1 MAVAEVVIDSK
12 TKALDRTYTYAIP
25 KDLSAKVGQA
35 VLVDYNSREY
45 VAFIVG
51 IDKEKSEDDFD
62 FSLNA
67 IKEIISEPYFDE
79 KTAELL
85 IWIAHKYVAPLPT
98 ALRLACP
105 IGGTPRIVTHKDGT
119 SELKKPPN
127 RSKKITFCADEVAL
141 RAGSYCRPESLTH
154 EQKKALKS
162 LEVARNR
169 AKGEC
174 VLIDGVTGSGKTE
187 VYLQIIEEVL
197 ESGQNAIV
205 LVPEIALTPQ
215 TVARFVSR
223 FGDKIAVLHS
233 KMTQAQRRH
242 QWFWIKQGNARIV
255 IGARSALFAPL
266 KDVGIVIIDEEHETS
281 YKQESAPRYHARD
294 VAKRMMEINGG
305 LLVLGSATPSIESLY
320 LAKHDNA
327 WERVE
332 LTTRATGSRMPKVEV
347 VDMTNLPHGGKY
359 SIFSTRLKNLMV
371 EELKANHKVVLL
383 LNQRGFSK
391 FLLCRDCGFVP
402 ECPNCSTSLTFHES
416 GNMLKC
422 HHCGYV
428 VASPPTCPNCG
439 SHHIKRL
446 GTGTQKV
453 EGELKLLLSK
463 ESSVVDAKV
472 IRMDADSTSTSNSH
486 EKLLDEFASANRA
499 VLLGTQM
506 IAKGLDFED
515 VTLVG
520 VINADTTMHVP
531 DFRASERTYSLIEQ
545 VSGRCGR
552 ARLPGTVVV
561 QTYEP
566 DNCALRAAQSHDRE
580 LFLRVELPKRKVLKF
595 PPYVSITRVLVWS
608 SVKDLAQSTAE
619 ALREKLEIELSQE
632 IKEGLQISPVSACP
646 FEKLQKSWRFH
657 IIIKAPL
664 EQDTSK
670 KIEAVFRKFHAGK
683 LVSTAV
689 DVDPI
694 SLV

>member
-12 TKALDRTYTYAIP
+12 TKALERTFTYLIP
-25 KDLSAKVGQA
+25 ENMPVQVGQA
-35 VLVDYNSREY
+35 VLVDYNKREY
-45 VAFIVG
+45 VGFVVSVDETKG
-51 IDKEKSEDDFD
+51 QNDFD
-62 FSLNA
+62 FPLNMT
-67 IKEIISEPYFDE
+67 KEILSHSYFDK

-105 IGGTPRIVTHKDGT
+105 IGGTPRIVEHKDGT
-119 SELKKPPN
+119 SELKKPPA
-127 RSKKITFCADEVAL
+127 RPKKVMFCADEVAL
-141 RAGSYCRPESLTH
+141 RANSYSKPEALTF
-154 EQKKALKS
+154 EQKKALK
-162 LEVARNR
+162 LLDEARVR

-187 VYLQIIEEVL
+187 VYLQIIEHVL
-197 ESGQNAIV
+197 NAGQNAIV

-223 FGDKIAVLHS
+223 FGDEVAVLHS
-233 KMTQAQRRH
+233 KMTQAQRRQ

-266 KDVGIVIIDEEHETS
+266 ENVGIVVIDEEHETS

-305 LLVLGSATPSIESLY
+305 LLVLGSATPSIESLHF
-320 LAKHDNA
+320 AKHASD
-327 WERVE
+327 WQRVE
-332 LTTRATGSRMPKVEV
+332 LTARATGSSMPKVEV

-359 SIFSTRLKNLMV
+359 SIFSTRLKNLMF
-371 EELKANHKVVLL
+371 EELKVNHKVVLL

-402 ECPNCSTSLTFHES
+402 ECPNCSTSLTYHEC

-428 VASPPTCPNCG
+428 VVAPPTCPNCG
-439 SHHIKRL
+439 SHHLKRL

-453 EGELKLLLSK
+453 EGELKLLLAKDSEFAGTK
-463 ESSVVDAKV
+463 VV
-472 IRMDADSTSTSNSH
+472 RMDADSTSTVNAH
-486 EKLLDEFASANRA
+486 EQLLDEFASAKRA

-520 VINADTTMHVP
+520 VINADTMMHVP

-552 ARLPGTVVV
+552 SKLPGTVIV
-561 QTYEP
+561 QTYEA

-580 LFLRVELPKRKVLKF
+580 LFLRVELPKRKILNF
-595 PPYVSITRVLVWS
+595 PPYVSIIRFLVWS
-608 SVKDLAQSTAE
+608 SVKDAAE
-619 ALREKLEIELSQE
+619 AEANKLLNKLNEAFADEVD
-632 IKEGLQISPVSACP
+632 KGLQISPVSACP
-646 FEKLQKSWRFH
+646 YEKLQKSWRFH
-657 IIIKAPL
+657 IIMKAPL
-664 EQDTSK
+664 TMDVSAKVED
-670 KIEAVFRKFHAGK
+670 IFRKFHANK

-689 DVDPI
+689 DVDPV